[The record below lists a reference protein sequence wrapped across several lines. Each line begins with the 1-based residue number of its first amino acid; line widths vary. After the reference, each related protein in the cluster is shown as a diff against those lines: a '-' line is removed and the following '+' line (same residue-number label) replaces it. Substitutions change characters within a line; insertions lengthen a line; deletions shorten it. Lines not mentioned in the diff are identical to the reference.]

1 MTNNAPGGCG
11 NDLLLDDIT
20 FRACGPLVSANIN
33 GSLDSV
39 DICTGDQSVFTF
51 HADVSSGYSDPVF
64 QWQESTDGGKTFT
77 NIAGATNLVY
87 ERPATDSPAKYLYR
101 LAVSQ
106 RQNKDVSSCSIYSN
120 LISVG
125 VNKFPVINA
134 TTMGHCLGDSLLLIA
149 NDAAQFL
156 WTGPNGF
163 SGNEQNSVIAN
174 ATAASNGKYYVT
186 ATSAKGCVSKDST
199 EALLYARP
207 QVSAGSDQEICEG
220 NNVQLKSAGS
230 NITSWQWSPPDGL
243 SNPNV
248 ASPLASPLQTT
259 LYILQAANVD
269 CVVSDSVLVTVNINP
284 SANAGADKIIIKG
297 QSATLDGT
305 AGGTDVNYFWTPAN
319 NISGSSS
326 LTPVVNPSIT
336 ETYVLNV
343 FSNKGCKT
351 ATDSVSVKV
360 YQQLYVPDAFT
371 PNGDGINDT
380 WLIETLKAYPGA
392 EVKVF
397 NRTGQKIFD
406 NNGRNI
412 SWDGTFKGE
421 MQDTGAYVYLIDLKN
436 NSPVIKGIV
445 YLIL

>member
-1 MTNNAPGGCG
+1 
-11 NDLLLDDIT
+11 
-20 FRACGPLVSANIN
+20 
-33 GSLDSV
+33 
-39 DICTGDQSVFTF
+39 
-51 HADVSSGYSDPVF
+51 
-64 QWQESTDGGKTFT
+64 
-77 NIAGATNLVY
+77 
-87 ERPATDSPAKYLYR
+87 
-101 LAVSQ
+101 
-106 RQNKDVSSCSIYSN
+106 
-120 LISVG
+120 
-125 VNKFPVINA
+125 
-134 TTMGHCLGDSLLLIA
+134 
-149 NDAAQFL
+149 
-156 WTGPNGF
+156 
-163 SGNEQNSVIAN
+163 
-174 ATAASNGKYYVT
+174 
-186 ATSAKGCVSKDST
+186 
-199 EALLYARP
+199 
-207 QVSAGSDQEICEG
+207 
-220 NNVQLKSAGS
+220 VQLKSTGN
-230 NITSWQWSPPDGL
+230 NITSWQWSPPAGL

-248 ASPLASPLQTT
+248 PSPLASPSQTT

-269 CVVSDSVLVTVNINP
+269 CIVSDSVLVTININP

-305 AGGTDVNYFWTPAN
+305 AGGTDIKYFWTPAN

-326 LTPVVNPSIT
+326 LTPVVNPSLT

-421 MQDTGAYVYLIDLKN
+421 MQSTGAYVYLIDLKN
-436 NSPVIKGIV
+436 NAPVIKGIV